1 MIRHL
6 FKLTWNKKK
15 KHIFLIV
22 ELFFF
27 FLATGFIALFL
38 YETGVLKQK
47 RPTFNIENLIS
58 IDYRFMYT
66 GDTTFSYLTEE
77 LKQIKEINQISI
89 ASYIPYSPVTN
100 PRSVTY
106 KKKKTD
112 VAAVNVDDKYL
123 KILGLKL
130 KSGRWIE
137 KKDYHLSTKVAVID
151 AGTKQKLFPDHEA
164 IGRIINISGIPHQVI
179 GVVENLND
187 PSVGSNYNQ
196 NVFTHDPQGAASVLL
211 KLKTPMNEDIYKK
224 VKQTT
229 DRFMHRDNIMPVSQ
243 YKEKHEK
250 EQFIPLLILSLLSG
264 FLVINIIL
272 GLFSILYQ
280 NINTRRSEI
289 GLRRAAGATSADI
302 YRQIMMEM
310 FLIAT
315 LALIPCLIVGYQ
327 FMAFNVLNATTGGY
341 ICAMVSGSV
350 TIYLLVIICALYPAR
365 MASKIHPAEALH
377 DD

>member
-38 YETGVLKQK
+38 YETGALKQK
-47 RPTFNIENLIS
+47 RPTFDIENLIS

-66 GDTTFSYLTEE
+66 SDTTFSSLTEE
-77 LKQIKEINQISI
+77 LKQIKEIDQISI
-89 ASYIPYSPVTN
+89 ASYIPYSKIAN
-100 PRSVTY
+100 PRSMTY

-112 VAAVNVDDKYL
+112 VSGVNVDDKYL
-123 KILGLKL
+123 KILGLKV

-137 KKDYHLSTKVAVID
+137 KKDYQSSTKVAVID
-151 AGTKQKLFPDHEA
+151 ASTKQKIFSDLEA
-164 IGRIINISGIPHQVI
+164 IGRIINIDGIQHQVI

-187 PSVGSNYNQ
+187 PSVGNHYNQ
-196 NVFTHDPQGAASVLL
+196 NVFTHDTQGAASVLL
-211 KLKTPMNEDIYKK
+211 KLKTPMNEDLYKK
-224 VKQTT
+224 VKETT
-229 DRFMHRDNIMPVSQ
+229 DRLWLGENIMPVSQ

-310 FLIAT
+310 FLLAT

-341 ICAMVSGSV
+341 ICAMVSGAI

>member
-38 YETGVLKQK
+38 FETDALKAK
-47 RPTFNIENLIS
+47 RPGFNIENLIS
-58 IDYRFMYT
+58 IDYRFMYAA
-66 GDTTFSYLTEE
+66 DTTFSSLTEE
-77 LKQIKEINQISI
+77 LKQIKEIEQTST
-89 ASYIPYSPVTN
+89 ASYIPYNQATN
-100 PRSVTY
+100 PKSVTY
-106 KKKKTD
+106 KKKKID
-112 VAAVNVDDKYL
+112 VAGVDVDDKYL

-137 KKDYHLSTKVAVID
+137 KKDYHLSTKVTVID
-151 AGTKQKLFPDHEA
+151 VSTKQKLFPDLGA

-187 PSVGSNYNQ
+187 PSVGNSYSQ
-196 NVFTHDPQGAASVLL
+196 NVFTHNTQGTASILL
-211 KLKTPMNEDIYKK
+211 KLNTPMNEGIYKK
-224 VKQTT
+224 VKETT
-229 DRFMHRDNIMPVSQ
+229 DRFWHSDNIMPVSQ

-250 EQFIPLLILSLLSG
+250 ERFIPLLILSLLSV

-272 GLFSILYQ
+272 GIFSILYQ

-289 GLRRAAGATSADI
+289 GLRRATGATSADI
-302 YRQIMMEM
+302 YGQIMMEM
-310 FLIAT
+310 FLLAS

-327 FMAFNVLNATTGGY
+327 FMAFNVLNASTGGY
-341 ICAMVSGSV
+341 ICAMISGAV
-350 TIYLLVIICALYPAR
+350 VIYLLVIICALYPAR
-365 MASKIHPAEALH
+365 MASMIHPAEALH